1 MNVSGYK
8 SNWNIS
14 GVGGKSVPISE
25 IVDLNIESR
34 VSNFNFKASFGVIEH
49 ITEKLPFLPLVS
61 PLTDHFSTLVS
72 ILLVLLR

>member
-8 SNWNIS
+8 SNWKVS

-34 VSNFNFKASFGVIEH
+34 VSNFNFKGSFGVIEH
-49 ITEKLPFLPLVS
+49 ITEKLPK
-61 PLTDHFSTLVS
+61 S
-72 ILLVLLR
+72 I